1 MNALVQQILTLAA
14 VLLGASASFAVT
26 SLTERSRWRRSQSA
40 RWDDKR
46 LMAYSEYANAVKV
59 IVRLCYRIAVAK
71 GLVAPGQPIEIESG
85 LNALANAENE
95 RAVKWETVLLLGEP
109 GTISAARTWHEG
121 AWKLEFILREQS
133 ADGAKFIETYKETVH
148 LRNLFY
154 ASARFDLGVRSGDLP
169 QPTFG
174 ALRLRE

>member
-14 VLLGASASFAVT
+14 VLFGASTSFAAT
-26 SLTERSRWRRSQSA
+26 SLTERSRWKRSQSA
-40 RWDDKR
+40 RWDDRR
-46 LMAYSEYANAVKV
+46 LVAYSEYANAVKV
-59 IVRLCYRIAVAK
+59 LVRVCYRIAIAK
-71 GLVAPGQPIEIESG
+71 GFITPGQPIEIESG
-85 LNALANAENE
+85 LNALTDAENE

-109 GTISAARTWHEG
+109 GTISAARTWHESV
-121 AWKLEFILREQS
+121 WKLELIIGEEG

-154 ASARFDLGVRSGDLP
+154 ASARSDLGVRSGDLP

-174 ALRLRE
+174 SLRLRE